1 MHPLR
6 NLSDFEKKVLKGL
19 SHCGCGSECHSLGI
33 AVSGGADSLSLLLSL
48 SSIFGSEKIRVIT
61 VDHGIRSGEESGGD
75 AHFVWNLCEA
85 KGIKCKIVKIEG
97 GLIEKLARRQKKSIE
112 DLARKIRYE
121 AFEAFI
127 KEEGLSFLALA
138 HNQNDQLETVLM
150 RFLQGSGTE
159 GLAGISRVRGKYIRP
174 LLDISRDEIESYL
187 IKKNQEWRTDE
198 TNFETKYLRNKVRNL
213 LIPFLRENFPGFG
226 KALLNGAKKARWDEE
241 FFQLKAKDCHTDIR
255 RRCTQID
262 ADKKEISFKRD
273 EFYSLHKALSRRVFV
288 SALNEAGFGERFPF
302 YLLDEILLWK
312 NEKKRELSFENVMFE
327 FLFLKKNYAFMWMKK
342 ELDADVRRCTQMK
355 RKLKAGFRFW

>member
-1 MHPLR
+1 M
-6 NLSDFEKKVLKGL
+6 
-19 SHCGCGSECHSLGI
+19 
-33 AVSGGADSLSLLLSL
+33 
-48 SSIFGSEKIRVIT
+48 
-61 VDHGIRSGEESGGD
+61 
-75 AHFVWNLCEA
+75 
-85 KGIKCKIVKIEG
+85 
-97 GLIEKLARRQKKSIE
+97 
-112 DLARKIRYE
+112 
-121 AFEAFI
+121 
-127 KEEGLSFLALA
+127 ALA

-159 GLAGISRVRGKYIRP
+159 GLAGISCVRGKYIRP

-262 ADKKEISFKRD
+262 ADKKEISFKRE

-312 NEKKRELSFENVMFE
+312 NEKKRELSFENVKVSLDE
-327 FLFLKKNYAFMWMKK
+327 GTLCLFVGEKGIGRSCTQIDEDDEGIESGFSFVLKKTGDKAVTADFEAEVSSGEFGQVDEGFGELLAGGRKILDVKLPVLVRSLLSGDEIKTSDGKYKALSDVFTDWKVPKNLRGKIPVVEEIGEKGEIVAVLGENCGFKNWIVKK
-342 ELDADVRRCTQMK
+342 
-355 RKLKAGFRFW
+355 